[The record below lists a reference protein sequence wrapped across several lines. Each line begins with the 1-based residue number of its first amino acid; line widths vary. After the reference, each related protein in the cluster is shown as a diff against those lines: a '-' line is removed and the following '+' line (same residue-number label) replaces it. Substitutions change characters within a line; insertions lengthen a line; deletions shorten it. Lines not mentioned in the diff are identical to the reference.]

1 LSSQKSDIAIH
12 LDQLSVGYQKGN
24 SKLEILGGLNAS
36 IKHGELV
43 CLIGE
48 NGVGKSTLLRS
59 IAGVQKPL
67 SGQVFVDNKPVNDYT
82 APDLARTISLVL
94 TDRIFAGNLTV
105 KEIVALGRH
114 PYTNWLGKLEQK
126 DVDKIDWAL
135 DITDI
140 HKISDRIISELS
152 DGQFQKT
159 LIARALAQ
167 DGDII
172 ILDEPTAHLDLSNK
186 IIILKLLKDLSN
198 ETGKAILIATHEI
211 EFSFQVADK
220 IWIALK
226 DKNLKEGTPED
237 LVLDGSLNQM
247 INHNAIN
254 FDSDH
259 GRFMVNYSY
268 IKSCNL
274 KGDKLAY
281 YWTSNA
287 LRRNGWEVINE
298 ISETTITIRKGKSGY
313 EWDLTHQG
321 NVTIVYSIEELVNV
335 INNN

>member
-1 LSSQKSDIAIH
+1 MSSQKSDIAIH